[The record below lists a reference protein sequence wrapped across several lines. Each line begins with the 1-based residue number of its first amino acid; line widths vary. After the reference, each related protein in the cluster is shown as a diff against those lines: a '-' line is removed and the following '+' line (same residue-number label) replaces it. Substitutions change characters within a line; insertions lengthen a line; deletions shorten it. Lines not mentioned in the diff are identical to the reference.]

1 MCAYICMCVLICV
14 VLSVIV
20 GVCSMQKLG
29 VLYANVGMCCMQLL
43 GVLYANIIL
52 LFVLCDNEYITKEM
66 RDNFFSIP
74 SLRKHRFQYVYVYV
88 DVCVCICI
96 FLLLIC
102 TLLRYFTCGTVTT
115 PSSSRNVRNYV
126 LCSTW
131 FFFLIIFLNSVFNFS
146 SAPKFA
152 LQICLLFLEHSKYL
166 TLQIKLKTSL
176 H

>member
-1 MCAYICMCVLICV
+1 MCVLICV

-74 SLRKHRFQYVYVYV
+74 SLGKHCFP
-88 DVCVCICI
+88 VCVCICG
-96 FLLLIC
+96 C
-102 TLLRYFTCGTVTT
+102 MCMYMYFFT
-115 PSSSRNVRNYV
+115 
-126 LCSTW
+126 
-131 FFFLIIFLNSVFNFS
+131 
-146 SAPKFA
+146 A
-152 LQICLLFLEHSKYL
+152 YL
-166 TLQIKLKTSL
+166 
-176 H
+176 HPA

>member
-52 LFVLCDNEYITKEM
+52 LFVLCDNEYITTEM

-74 SLRKHRFQYVYVYV
+74 SLWKHCFP
-88 DVCVCICI
+88 VCVCICG
-96 FLLLIC
+96 C
-102 TLLRYFTCGTVTT
+102 MCMYMYFFYC
-115 PSSSRNVRNYV
+115 
-126 LCSTW
+126 
-131 FFFLIIFLNSVFNFS
+131 S
-146 SAPKFA
+146 SAPCLDTLHVVRSPHLAVAEMFA
-152 LQICLLFLEHSKYL
+152 IMCSAALDSFFNFFF
-166 TLQIKLKTSL
+166 
-176 H
+176 